1 VDAQCH
7 LYFDRFVFAAPSVN
21 GLTNVLSGI
30 GLIVAIIAVAG
41 FVAYIGDRVGHQVG
55 RRRLT
60 LFGLRP
66 KYTSTI
72 VAVGTGMVIAL
83 AVTMIALLV
92 SNEVRT
98 AFFRLNQINTQIKSL
113 EAQALAQS
121 QEIDRA
127 RNFSL
132 AVPVN
137 QMIAGIALTLHLDSS
152 ENEQLQQLSAFFDQS
167 VTLINEKYA
176 RSPYDLKPYLKHA
189 SDPEVQAGLRK
200 ELEGIRNN
208 AIGKEG
214 TTKANDVLVM
224 PVAGVNLVRGDQIT
238 FKFASYL
245 DVRLARA
252 GEVLATQVIEG
263 GSPLNL
269 SPLVQNA
276 TVELARRG
284 MPPPFLANP
293 SVNAPQVQSLI
304 SQLSGLRGKY
314 EVAAKSSFD
323 LFPHSGTVVFDF
335 SLSPA
340 R

>member
-1 VDAQCH
+1 
-7 LYFDRFVFAAPSVN
+7 
-21 GLTNVLSGI
+21 LTNVLSGI

-98 AFFRLNQINTQIKSL
+98 AFFRLNQINGQIKSL
-113 EAQALAQS
+113 EAEAIAQRA
-121 QEIDRA
+121 EIDRA
-127 RNFSL
+127 HENSVML
-132 AVPVN
+132 AVN
-137 QMIAGIALTLHLDSS
+137 QRISDAVLTLPLNVT
-152 ENEQLQQLSAFFDQS
+152 ENEQMQQLSAFFDES
-167 VTLINEKYA
+167 VDLINARYA
-176 RSPYDLKPYLKHA
+176 KAPYYFKPYVKRS

-200 ELEGIRNN
+200 ELDHIRTSSR
-208 AIGKEG
+208 AKPGVSQ
-214 TTKANDVLVM
+214 ANDVLIL
-224 PVAGVNLVRGDQIT
+224 PVAGQNLGRGDQIT
-238 FKFASYL
+238 FKFAPYL

-252 GEVLATQVIEG
+252 GEVLAREVVEG
-263 GSPLNL
+263 GQPLNL
-269 SPLVQNA
+269 NSLVA
-276 TVELARRG
+276 TAAIELARRG
-284 MPPPFLANP
+284 MPPPFLVNP
-293 SVNAPQVQSLI
+293 SVNATQVQSVI
-304 SQLSGLRGKY
+304 AQLSALRGKY

-335 SLSPA
+335 SISPA